1 MTANINYILK
11 LVNQIIIYVKTRKF
25 KKKKK
30 NHFQSVLFTL
40 RILYIC
46 KMKPEIYKT
55 GVLKSIGDVTIIN
68 TIINLSNN
76 LYRLKK

>member
-1 MTANINYILK
+1 
-11 LVNQIIIYVKTRKF
+11 
-25 KKKKK
+25 
-30 NHFQSVLFTL
+30 
-40 RILYIC
+40 
-46 KMKPEIYKT
+46 MKPEIYKI